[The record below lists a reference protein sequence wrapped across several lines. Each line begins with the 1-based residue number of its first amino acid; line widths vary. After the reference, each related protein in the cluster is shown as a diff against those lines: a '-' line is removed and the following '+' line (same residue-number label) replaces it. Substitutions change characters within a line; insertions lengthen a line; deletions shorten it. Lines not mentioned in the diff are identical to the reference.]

1 MANSNFKRGLR
12 RLGKMLG
19 KASPGI
25 LAGISCAGVVVTAII
40 AAKNTQDA
48 ADIIEA
54 ANLEKDDII
63 ADADDGYITEREAK
77 QYLHDL
83 KVRFAKQLA
92 RAYAPTAASA
102 VLTIATI
109 IFSQK
114 IHFRRTAVLT
124 GALNAAQASLQEY
137 RAEAK
142 AFLKPKQYEEL
153 EEKVAKKK
161 VDKQPP
167 SEDVIYHTGHGNQL
181 FMTKGGR
188 YFRSSYEYIKT
199 VLFDLTK
206 LAYVSGEA
214 SENDFYEKVGIPVI
228 PDGDLNGW
236 SDYDVQKPGD
246 IITVDPVW
254 LTYENP
260 MTGAPESCG
269 ILRFFPEM
277 HLI

>member
-167 SEDVIYHTGHGNQL
+167 SEDVIFNTGHGNQL
-181 FMTKGGR
+181 FMTPRGR
-188 YFRSSYEYIKT
+188 YFRSSVMYIKS
-199 VLFDLTK
+199 VLLDMTK
-206 LAYVSGEA
+206 IAYSNGEA
-214 SENDFYEKVGIPVI
+214 NMNDLWEALGIPVV
-228 PDGDLNGW
+228 PGDDTEGW
-236 SDYDVQKPGD
+236 SDWDVKDPGD
-246 IITVDPVW
+246 IIDVDPSWV
-254 LTYENP
+254 TFKNP
-260 MTGAPESCG
+260 ITGGEESCG
-269 ILRFFPEM
+269 VLRFYPEP